1 MTVPSGQTG
10 VLDDSDVR
18 YRSEMP
24 IIPDDKDWTW
34 VLQRPCPECGFDATS
49 MPRDELPA
57 AIRTNAQTCLSIL
70 ALPPALLRRRVR
82 DDRWSALE
90 YGCHVR
96 DTFRVYDRRL
106 ELMLTTEN
114 PNYPNWDQDQTAL
127 DDAYNEQDPGTVAT
141 ELQTGAER
149 LAMRFA
155 GVGGVAWDRPG
166 ERSDGT
172 RFTIDSFGRYLIHD
186 PVHHLH
192 DVDVDVDLDLLAG
205 EERPTAG

>member
-1 MTVPSGQTG
+1 MRAGRSFMPMTVPSCEIG

-34 VLQRPCPECGFDATS
+34 VIQRRCPECGFDAPS
-49 MPRDELPA
+49 VSRDELPA
-57 AIRTNAQTCLSIL
+57 GIRANAQTWVSIL
-70 ALPPALLRRRVR
+70 ALPPDLLRRRVR

-106 ELMLTTEN
+106 ELMLTEDD
-114 PNYPNWDQDQTAL
+114 PSYPNWDQDQSAV
-127 DDAYNEQDPGTVAT
+127 DDSYNEQDPGTVAT
-141 ELQTGAER
+141 DLEAAAER
-149 LAMRFA
+149 LATRFA
-155 GVGGVAWDRPG
+155 GVRGAAWDRRG
-166 ERSDGT
+166 ERSDGA
-172 RFTIDSFGRYLIHD
+172 RFTIDSFGRYLLHD

-192 DVDVDVDLDLLAG
+192 DVDVDLA
-205 EERPTAG
+205 